1 TMNTELATLNPFR
14 AKTGWDYPWME
25 PLFMRLAELDTEHG
39 KMIPAIGVSWKIL
52 DNNTDFMVK
61 LRQDIKF
68 SNGDPV
74 TAEDIKFS
82 YEQYK
87 DRKNAHVG
95 RRIFKYITDV
105 EIKDPTT
112 LIFRMNKPYWNW
124 SGLIRGACF
133 IVPKKYYEAVGPKE
147 FAKKPIGSG
156 AFTLVKRMIGEGA
169 TYKVVANHP
178 IYKPQFKTLK
188 FKLVPDAT
196 VRVQLLKAGQADLIW
211 GVPPQD
217 YASLKKTKGI
227 KIYSLPYPS
236 FFGLNFTTIFQ
247 DNVISDLNLRL
258 AINHAINRE
267 EIADKLFFGQATPIY
282 NFWDPTDKTYD
293 PSFKY
298 KYDPEKVRALLKKSS
313 YKPGTALTINFHAL
327 LPNSEIVLQ
336 AVQNYLKQAGIT
348 TKLRQWEGGTLR
360 GKYIKKSREIAEM
373 GTNYWPGGDRDPN
386 VRLTLGI
393 KKGSFFSLYHSS
405 PELDKMIDEQQFM
418 TDAKERLVVLKKIYK
433 MLFDDPAVCAF
444 VSQNLIYA
452 TNDSI
457 DYKWVPFNSQLFNV
471 HNIKILK

>member
-1 TMNTELATLNPFR
+1 MKRSLFKTLLAAALVAVCLLTGASVFAAKDTVVITMNTELATLNPFR

-39 KMIPAIGVSWKIL
+39 EMIPAIGVSWKIL

-82 YEQYK
+82 YVQYK

-112 LIFRMNKPYWNW
+112 LIFRMNKPYWDW

-133 IVPKKYYEAVGPKE
+133 IAPKKYYEAVGPKE

-217 YASLKKTKGI
+217 YASLKKTKGM
-227 KIYSLPYPS
+227 KVYSIPYPS
-236 FFGLNFTTIFQ
+236 LIAKRLRTSCFSARPYPFITSGTPPTRPMTR
-247 DNVISDLNLRL
+247 VSSISMILR
-258 AINHAINRE
+258 RS
-267 EIADKLFFGQATPIY
+267 GP
-282 NFWDPTDKTYD
+282 
-293 PSFKY
+293 
-298 KYDPEKVRALLKKSS
+298 
-313 YKPGTALTINFHAL
+313 
-327 LPNSEIVLQ
+327 
-336 AVQNYLKQAGIT
+336 
-348 TKLRQWEGGTLR
+348 
-360 GKYIKKSREIAEM
+360 
-373 GTNYWPGGDRDPN
+373 
-386 VRLTLGI
+386 
-393 KKGSFFSLYHSS
+393 
-405 PELDKMIDEQQFM
+405 
-418 TDAKERLVVLKKIYK
+418 
-433 MLFDDPAVCAF
+433 C
-444 VSQNLIYA
+444 
-452 TNDSI
+452 
-457 DYKWVPFNSQLFNV
+457 
-471 HNIKILK
+471 